1 MKRYILL
8 CVATAMILASCS
20 NSDES
25 SSTTEEQHNY
35 AVNSVAEREVLN
47 PDDFENPEDIPEH
60 KTITKEAYEQLKE
73 IYGEDFDVAE
83 YGLKVEGDD
92 SSEQEAEPRVPIEYH
107 TEDDKNADKITSL
120 SEISIDDKIVK
131 LPVTYDKLVET
142 FGDSLSSEYSPETKA
157 SRISIDYT
165 NDTLS
170 NASFVF
176 TSDEAT
182 TVDKM
187 KCSEIKLYSGYVT
200 NDSKMM
206 SIALLGNIHFGSSFK
221 DIIDFFGKP
230 AEMDSDDEENE
241 NPTKFTLTYLINDN
255 GEIVSKDSLDERT
268 VKADD
273 FTKKIYFSGVDSG
286 LNYIRIVY

>member
-1 MKRYILL
+1 MKKYILL
-8 CVATAMILASCS
+8 CIATAMILASCS

-25 SSTTEEQHNY
+25 SSTEEQHNY

-73 IYGEDFDVAE
+73 IYGDDFDISE

-92 SSEQEAEPRVPIEYH
+92 SSEQEVEPRVPIEYH

-120 SEISIDDKIVK
+120 SEISIDGKLVK
-131 LPVTYDKLVET
+131 FPVTYDALIET
-142 FGDSLSSEYSPETKA
+142 FGDNLSSEYSPETKA
-157 SRISIDYT
+157 TRISIDYT
-165 NDTLS
+165 NGTLS
-170 NASFVF
+170 SASFVF
-176 TSDEAT
+176 KSDEAT

-221 DIIDFFGKP
+221 DIIDYFGEP
-230 AEMDSDDEENE
+230 AKIDSNDEENE
-241 NPTKFTLTYLINDN
+241 NPTKFTLEYLIDN
-255 GEIVSKDSLDERT
+255 NEEIVSKDSLDERE
-268 VKADD
+268 VRVDD